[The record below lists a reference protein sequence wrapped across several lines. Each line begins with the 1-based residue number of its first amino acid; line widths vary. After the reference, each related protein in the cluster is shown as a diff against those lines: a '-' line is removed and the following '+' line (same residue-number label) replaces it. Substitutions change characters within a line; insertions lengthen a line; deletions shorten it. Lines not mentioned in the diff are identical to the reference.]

1 MATIPVEKKTS
12 TPVWLWLLPLLLLA
26 LLAWFLLNRDDDET
40 AETDTTTVITDDD
53 AMATGAT
60 DDFGM
65 GPDDATALDTT
76 LAGAAGTANAAGA
89 AAGAATGA
97 AVGAATGAA
106 VGAATGAAGTATGA
120 ITSSDGLYATDL
132 TSLVGR
138 RVEIDEATVLS
149 VVGDST
155 FYVGQGDKKFL
166 VALTGLGEGA
176 SGPGDNGDD
185 GRLDIN
191 TGDRIRLRG
200 AVTRFDGSNAAF
212 RVLSDAD
219 RTAETTRGAYVNV
232 TRRADVTKL

>member
-1 MATIPVEKKTS
+1 MATIPVEKKSS
-12 TPVWLWLLPLLLLA
+12 TPAWIWLLPLLLLA
-26 LLAWFLLNRDDDET
+26 LLAYFLLSRDGDET
-40 AETDTTTVITDDD
+40 AETDTTTVITDD
-53 AMATGAT
+53 AATATGTTGDLET
-60 DDFGM
+60 DA
-65 GPDDATALDTT
+65 DAALAVDST

-89 AAGAATGA
+89 AAGAA
-97 AVGAATGAA
+97 
-106 VGAATGAAGTATGA
+106 AGTAGGAVAPATGNAGDA
-120 ITSSDGLYATDL
+120 ITTSDDLYGANL

-155 FYVGQGDKKFL
+155 FYVGQGSKRFL
-166 VALTGLGEGA
+166 VALTGLGEST

-191 TGDRIRLRG
+191 AGDRIRIRG
-200 AVTRFDGSNAAF
+200 AVTRFDGSGAAF

-219 RTAETTRGAYVNV
+219 RTAETTRGAYVSV